1 MQWLFCPCFF
11 PMWTLDFW
19 DIEFFWYIFLV
30 APPSMLLFHVQCCD
44 VAYFLQCLSFLQKHS
59 NNYVRTKYN
68 SVKTSWALRTC
79 TVITSLLKFLKTNW
93 DKIFNATVE
102 SICFQDKISV
112 ILTTC
117 LEVET
122 YIKGHHIYK
131 KISTPEFRKQLN
143 VQTEPDNRV
152 YKFVGCIKI
161 YLKDLT

>member
-1 MQWLFCPCFF
+1 MIILPLFFSGVDVGF
-11 PMWTLDFW
+11 LGHW
-19 DIEFFWYIFLV
+19 IFLIHLFGNSSIN
-30 APPSMLLFHVQCCD
+30 AAISRPMLWCRLFPAMLVISSKAQQQLRSHKIQFCKNK
-44 VAYFLQCLSFLQKHS
+44 LSSKNLHC
-59 NNYVRTKYN
+59 NY
-68 SVKTSWALRTC
+68 
-79 TVITSLLKFLKTNW
+79 LKTNW

-143 VQTEPDNRV
+143 VQPEPDNRV

-161 YLKDLT
+161 YLKDVT